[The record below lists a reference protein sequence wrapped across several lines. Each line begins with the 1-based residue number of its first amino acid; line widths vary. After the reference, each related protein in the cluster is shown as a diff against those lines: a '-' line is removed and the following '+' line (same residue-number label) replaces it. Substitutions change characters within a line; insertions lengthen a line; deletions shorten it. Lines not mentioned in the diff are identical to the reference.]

1 MSEKEWQARAQKWL
15 EPNFDQA
22 TRQEVEQLLKQGG
35 DALADA
41 FYQDLN
47 FGTGGMRGIMGAGT
61 NRINRYTLG
70 MASLGLSRYLKK
82 AFPAE
87 AEELKV
93 AIAYDSRHNSQRLA
107 QDVASVLAA
116 ERITVFL
123 YEELR
128 PTPALSFA
136 IRHLNCHSG
145 IVITASH
152 NPPEYN
158 GYKVYWRDGGQLVP
172 PHDTG
177 VIEEV
182 RKVKPAEVR
191 FAENK
196 DYIVPI
202 GQAVDE
208 AFLAE
213 VEKQSLRSEG
223 KEELSVVF
231 TSIHGTSIT
240 LLPPA
245 LARAGFKTVHVVEEQ
260 AQPNGDF
267 PTVESPNPEE
277 GAALQMALDLAEQK
291 NADLVIGTDPDA
303 DRVGIAARNGN
314 GEMVLLNGN
323 QAAVLLIDY
332 LLEAYQAQ
340 GRLQSNHFIGK
351 TIVTTD
357 LLARLADAYGVPC
370 YECLTGFKW
379 IADMIREKEGK
390 EVFLAGGEESYGYM
404 VGDFVRDKDAV
415 TSAVMLAEAAAYAKS
430 KGQSLLDRL
439 SEIYLKHGLY
449 QERLISLVRKGKK
462 GAEEIAQ
469 MMEDFRSQAPES
481 IAGEKVIEIADYQKG
496 LRHNRLSNESGTID
510 LPRSNV
516 VQLKTDRGTLIT
528 ARPSGTEPKIK
539 FYISANA
546 PLASR
551 EAEASVLADL
561 NQRIEA
567 IAKAL
572 GL

>member
-41 FYQDLN
+41 FYQDLD

-107 QDVASVLAA
+107 QEVASVLAA
-116 ERITVFL
+116 EKITVFL

-136 IRHLNCHSG
+136 IRHLYCHSG

-182 RKVKPAEVR
+182 RKVNPADVR

-196 DYIVPI
+196 EHIMPI

-208 AFLAE
+208 AFLVE
-213 VEKQSLRSEG
+213 VEKQCLRSEG

-240 LLPPA
+240 LVPPA

-260 AQPNGDF
+260 AQPDGDF

-303 DRVGIAARNGN
+303 DRVGIAARNGD

-340 GRLQSNHFIGK
+340 GRLRSNHFIGK

-357 LLARLADAYGVPC
+357 LLTRLAEAYGVPC

-415 TSAVMLAEAAAYAKS
+415 TGAVMLAEAAAYAKS

-439 SEIYLKHGLY
+439 SDIYLKHGLY
-449 QERLISLVRKGKK
+449 QEKLISLVRKGKK

-539 FYISANA
+539 FYISTKA